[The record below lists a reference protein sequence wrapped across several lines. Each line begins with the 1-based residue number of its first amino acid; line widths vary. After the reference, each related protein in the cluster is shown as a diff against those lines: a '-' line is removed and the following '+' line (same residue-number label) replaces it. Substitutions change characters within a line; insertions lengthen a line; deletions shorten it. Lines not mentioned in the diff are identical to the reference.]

1 MIEPDEE
8 RLAADADEAAL
19 DEFQRSGRRP
29 TINDIAR
36 LSRVSKK
43 TVSRIINLSP
53 FVKDET
59 RARVMKVI
67 DALSYM
73 PDLQARGLAFRRSF
87 LVGLIYNNPS
97 AQYVI
102 DMQQGILDAVRGSG
116 FELVV
121 HPCDLSNPNFLKDVR
136 AFVERQKLFGVI
148 MPPSVSED
156 AALAE
161 LLTEIDCPYVRIA
174 SVTLDRG
181 PAMIVTNDRVGASE
195 AARHLADLGHR
206 RIAFV
211 SGPTSFRSSHERRKG
226 FAAGLAEKGLKLA
239 ADDVVFGAYTF
250 ESGVACGKAL
260 LTRKPRPTAVFC
272 GNDEMAAGVY
282 RAARD
287 LGFDIPRDL
296 SIVGYDDSPVAAKVW
311 PTLTTVKLPIRQM
324 GRSAAEKL
332 LSGAVE
338 GFAKQPP
345 DEGQFTPALVVRE
358 STAPPAKA

>member
-1 MIEPDEE
+1 MTESTKV
-8 RLAADADEAAL
+8 AADASDAAL
-19 DEFQRSGRRP
+19 DDFQRSGRRP

-36 LSRVSKK
+36 LSGVSKK

-59 RARVMKVI
+59 RERVMKVI
-67 DALSYM
+67 DALAYM

-87 LVGLIYNNPS
+87 LIGLIYNNPS

-116 FELVV
+116 YELVV

-156 AALAE
+156 ETLAR
-161 LLTEIDCPYVRIA
+161 LLTEIECPYVRIA
-174 SVTLDRG
+174 SVSLDRSE
-181 PAMIVTNDRVGASE
+181 AMIVTNDRNGAAE

-211 SGPTSFRSSHERRKG
+211 SGPTSFRSSHERREG
-226 FAAGLAEKGLKLA
+226 FATGLAEKGLKLA

-250 ESGVACGKAL
+250 ESGVACGAAL
-260 LTRKPRPTAVFC
+260 LKRKPRPTAIFC

-282 RAARD
+282 RAAREA
-287 LGFDIPRDL
+287 GFEIPRDL
-296 SIVGYDDSPVAAKVW
+296 SVVGYDDSPVAAKVW
-311 PTLTTVKLPIRQM
+311 PPLTTVKLPIREM
-324 GRSAAEKL
+324 GRIAAEKL
-332 LSGAVE
+332 LAGAVE
-338 GFAKQPP
+338 GFKGRVIDAKVAPS
-345 DEGQFTPALVVRE
+345 LVVRE
-358 STAPPAKA
+358 STSPPAAR